1 MYKENWN
8 EVDRTDIEA
17 YIGLLILCGVYKSRN
32 ENVASLWDADT
43 GRANICKA
51 HAKFICESCEYVHKM
66 TSCTAHTNASVS
78 HLYEFK
84 Q

>member
-1 MYKENWN
+1 MHCKSLWIKASAKCINVNVQGKLKY

-17 YIGLLILCGVYKSRN
+17 YIGLLILCGLYKSRN

-51 HAKFICESCEYVHKM
+51 HAKFICESCE
-66 TSCTAHTNASVS
+66 
-78 HLYEFK
+78 
-84 Q
+84 

>member
-1 MYKENWN
+1 MHCKSLRIKASAKYINVNVQGKLESD

-32 ENVASLWDADT
+32 ENVASLWDTDT

-51 HAKFICESCEYVHKM
+51 HAKFICESCE
-66 TSCTAHTNASVS
+66 
-78 HLYEFK
+78 
-84 Q
+84 

>member
-8 EVDRTDIEA
+8 EVDRSDIEA

-32 ENVASLWDADT
+32 ENLASLWDADT

-51 HAKFICESCEYVHKM
+51 HAKFICESCE
-66 TSCTAHTNASVS
+66 
-78 HLYEFK
+78 
-84 Q
+84 

>member
-1 MYKENWN
+1 MYKENWK

-17 YIGLLILCGVYKSRN
+17 NIGLLILCGVYKSRN

-51 HAKFICESCEYVHKM
+51 HATFICESCE
-66 TSCTAHTNASVS
+66 
-78 HLYEFK
+78 
-84 Q
+84 

>member
-32 ENVASLWDADT
+32 ENVASCRMQTQVGQTFARHMQNL
-43 GRANICKA
+43 
-51 HAKFICESCEYVHKM
+51 F
-66 TSCTAHTNASVS
+66 VS
-78 HLYEFK
+78 HVNKFTK
-84 Q
+84 

>member
-32 ENVASLWDADT
+32 ENVASYGMQTQVGQTFARHMHNL
-43 GRANICKA
+43 
-51 HAKFICESCEYVHKM
+51 F
-66 TSCTAHTNASVS
+66 VS
-78 HLYEFK
+78 HVNK
-84 Q
+84 ITK

>member
-1 MYKENWN
+1 MYKKNWN

-43 GRANICKA
+43 GWQTFARHMLNL
-51 HAKFICESCEYVHKM
+51 F
-66 TSCTAHTNASVS
+66 VS
-78 HLYEFK
+78 HVNKFPK
-84 Q
+84 